1 MTPLSRT
8 VPLLLLATA
17 VLMSCTSR
25 DPSAAEKASGPY
37 QRLELTGEQAGQ
49 LAGLP
54 LACIDTQYPNK
65 PGQVLAGDDELLS
78 PKEMHPAFYGCF
90 DWHSSVHGHWSL
102 VWLVKNFP
110 ELEGR
115 ERIIEKLREHLSPE
129 NIMTELRYF
138 QKLHEKTFERTYGWA
153 WLLKLAEELNA
164 WEDPVA
170 RELETSLQPLTG
182 HIVEAYLEF
191 LPKLVYPVRVGTHAN
206 TAFGLSLAWDY
217 ADLTGQ
223 DSLKN
228 LISEKAREFFLDDM
242 NCPLSWE
249 PGGFDFLSPCLQE
262 ADIMRKILPAEEFR
276 SWLKGFL
283 PELSGTDFSLEPGV
297 VSDRTDG
304 HLVHLDGVNFSRAW
318 CLYGIAATLPEYS
331 HLVPVAN
338 AHISHSLPNIVDD
351 SYEGGH
357 WLGTFAIYALKGQP

>member
-1 MTPLSRT
+1 MTVHSKT
-8 VPLLLLATA
+8 ALLPFLVAG
-17 VLMSCTSR
+17 VLMSCTNR
-25 DPSAAEKASGPY
+25 DSSAPDKPSGPSP
-37 QRLELTGEQAGQ
+37 RLELTAEQAGR

-65 PGQVLAGDDELLS
+65 PGQVLAGDEELLS

-115 ERIIEKLREHLSPE
+115 EKIIEKLREHISTE
-129 NIMTELRYF
+129 NILTELRYF
-138 QKLHEKTFERTYGWA
+138 EKPHEKTFERTYGWA
-153 WLLKLAEELNA
+153 WLLILAEELHT

-170 RELETSLQPLTG
+170 RELEAGLQPLTG
-182 HIVEAYLEF
+182 HIVKAYLEF

-217 ADLTGQ
+217 AELTGQ
-223 DSLKN
+223 DSLKTM
-228 LISEKAREFFLDDM
+228 ISEKAREFFLGDI

-262 ADIMRKILPAEEFR
+262 ADIMRKVLPEEEFR

-283 PELSGTDFSLEPGV
+283 PGLSGADFSLEPGV

-331 HLVPVAN
+331 HLIPIAN
-338 AHISHSLPNIVDD
+338 AHISHSLPSIMDD
-351 SYEGGH
+351 SYEGSH
-357 WLGTFAIYALKGQP
+357 WLGTFAICALKDQP

>member
-1 MTPLSRT
+1 MIVQNRT
-8 VPLLLLATA
+8 ALFFLLVAG
-17 VLMSCTSR
+17 VLISCR
-25 DPSAAEKASGPY
+25 DQRPSSPDKAPGPCH
-37 QRLELTGEQAGQ
+37 RLELTFVQAGQ

-54 LACIDTQYPNK
+54 LSCIDTQYPNK
-65 PGQVLAGDDELLS
+65 PGQVLAGDDELLT

-110 ELEGR
+110 ELADR
-115 ERIIEKLREHLSPE
+115 NKIIEKLQEHISAE
-129 NIMTELRYF
+129 NILTEVRYF
-138 QKLHEKTFERTYGWA
+138 QKPHEKTYERTYGWA
-153 WLLKLAEELNA
+153 WLLKLAEELHT

-170 RELETSLQPLTG
+170 RKLEASLQPLTD
-182 HIVEAYLEF
+182 HIMEAYLSF

-217 ADLTGQ
+217 ADLTGH
-223 DSLKN
+223 DSLKAM
-228 LISEKAREFFLDDM
+228 ISEKAREFFLDDM

-262 ADIMRKILPAEEFR
+262 ADIMRKILPEEEFR
-276 SWLKGFL
+276 SWLKSFL
-283 PELSGTDFSLEPGV
+283 PELSAKDFNLEPGL

-331 HLVPVAN
+331 HLIPIAN
-338 AHISHSLPNIVDD
+338 AHVSHSLPNIVDD

-357 WLGTFAIYALKGQP
+357 WLGTFAIYALRAN